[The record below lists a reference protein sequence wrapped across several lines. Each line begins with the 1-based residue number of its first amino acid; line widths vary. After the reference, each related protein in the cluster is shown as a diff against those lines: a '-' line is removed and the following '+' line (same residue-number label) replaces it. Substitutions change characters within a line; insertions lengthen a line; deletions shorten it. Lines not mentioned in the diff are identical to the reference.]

1 MALEPTSVQ
10 RDRMLAFGKSK
21 LTLAQFLVT
30 ENPQAIKEY
39 LFESQQIVQS
49 EKGTRSHQLK
59 VDLVL
64 TREEMP
70 YQYLTVDNFPSSQA
84 LLMAH
89 EKSRAVRLAAV
100 QAIYAILVRPNSVVT
115 KLAKGLG
122 FLSPLLTNLLGSRDI
137 KVDRNTSYEPDPETD
152 PVPEKVKAFSAGNP
166 NQPFFMMNLN
176 RFSPQEKRGEGGKSA
191 YNQYSLQILPYL
203 ISVGGYPEIYGEVLG
218 SFIGDQN
225 DPLYIRWHDFALV
238 YYPNWGRFLRLM
250 TNTPLSAAEIRR
262 AGLEKVVLMPSS
274 QTLD

>member
-39 LFESQQIVQS
+39 LFESQRIVQS
-49 EKGTRSHQLK
+49 EKGTRSHQLQINQ
-59 VDLVL
+59 VL
-64 TREEMP
+64 TRDEMP

-89 EKSRAVRLAAV
+89 EKSRQIRQSTLREM
-100 QAIYAILVRPNSVVT
+100 YGFLVRPNPVVK
-115 KLAKGLG
+115 KLTKGLG
-122 FLSPLLTNLLGSRDI
+122 FLSPLLTNLLSSKDI
-137 KVDRNTSYEPDPETD
+137 KLDRDFSYEPDPETD
-152 PVPEKVKAFSAGNP
+152 PVPEKVKGFSP
-166 NQPFFMMNLN
+166 DTPDQPFFMMNLN
-176 RFSPQEKRGEGGKSA
+176 RFSPQEKRGGDGKSA

-203 ISVGGYPEIYGEVLG
+203 ISVGGYPDIYGEVLG
-218 SFIGDQN
+218 SFIGDQK
-225 DPLYIRWHDFALV
+225 DPLFIRWHDFALV

-250 TNTPLSAAEIRR
+250 TNTPQSAAEIRR
-262 AGLEKVVLMPSS
+262 DGLEKVVLMPCKKV
-274 QTLD
+274 

>member
-21 LTLAQFLVT
+21 LTLAQFLVA

-39 LFESQQIVQS
+39 LFESQRIVQS

-59 VDLVL
+59 IDLVL

-89 EKSRAVRLAAV
+89 ENTRDVRLAAV
-100 QAIYAILVRPNSVVT
+100 QAIYAILIRPNPVIKRV
-115 KLAKGLG
+115 AKGLS
-122 FLSPLLTNLLGSRDI
+122 FMAPHLSNWLGTKDI
-137 KVDRNTSYEPDPETD
+137 KLDRDTSYDPDPKTD
-152 PVPEKVKAFSAGNP
+152 PVREKIKVFSSANQD
-166 NQPFFMMNLN
+166 QPFFMMNLN
-176 RFSPQEKRGEGGKSA
+176 RFSPQEKRGESGKSA

-203 ISVGGYPEIYGEVLG
+203 ISVGGYPDIYGEVLG
-218 SFIGDQN
+218 SFIGDQK
-225 DPLYIRWHDFALV
+225 DPLFIRWHDFALV
-238 YYPNWGRFLRLM
+238 YYPNRGSFLRLM
-250 TNTPLSAAEIRR
+250 TNTPQSAAEIRR

-274 QTLD
+274 QIQD